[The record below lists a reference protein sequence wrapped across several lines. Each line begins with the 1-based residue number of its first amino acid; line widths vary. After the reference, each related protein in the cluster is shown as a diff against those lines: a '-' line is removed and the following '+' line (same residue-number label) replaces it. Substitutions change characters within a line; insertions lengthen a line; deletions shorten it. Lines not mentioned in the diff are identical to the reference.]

1 MVALYKI
8 KRTDL
13 NQLIKEMIFLMAK
26 RKFKVAV
33 DTAITLD
40 EAFEEFMTEKEA
52 KNLAKATLRNY
63 QQSYDMFYEYHNLS
77 SSTYLS
83 SIELKLFYKWIN
95 HMKNNEVRAQSI
107 NHYLRD
113 WRCFMNWCYVREY
126 LEEPVVIKEIEAQE
140 GLPKMYE
147 DEELHKM
154 LEKPRAGD
162 GFSDWRSWA
171 IISTV
176 YATGLRAS
184 TLCSLTLE
192 DISFQ
197 REEIVIEKQ
206 KNKHAGILPLTSALA
221 NVLKEYIKKW
231 MRDAEPTD
239 WLFPSI
245 TGEQFNVG
253 ALNHSIKRYCDSR
266 GINGHGI
273 HSVRHNFARDMIV
286 NGGGEYRLQR
296 YLQHSNIQMS
306 QHYVKLFSSDLKK
319 DAEEFSPLD
328 NAKKKAK
335 RTSQFKKG

>member
-1 MVALYKI
+1 
-8 KRTDL
+8 
-13 NQLIKEMIFLMAK
+13 MAK
-26 RKFKVAV
+26 RKFKTSYSTAV
-33 DTAITLD
+33 TFK
-40 EAFEEFMTEKEA
+40 EAFEQFIEEKTA
-52 KNLAKATLRNY
+52 INLSPKTLRNY
-63 QQSYDMFYEYHNLS
+63 NQSIEMFYEYHNLD
-77 SSTYLS
+77 SSTLLEE
-83 SIELKLFYKWIN
+83 IQMPMIYKWIN

-113 WRCFMNWCYVREY
+113 LRTFFNWCQERE
-126 LEEPVVIKEIEAQE
+126 LIQEALKIKEIEVQE
-140 GLPKMYE
+140 GLPKMYSD
-147 DEELHKM
+147 DEMAIM

-184 TLCSLTLE
+184 TLCNLTIE
-192 DISFQ
+192 DISFT

-206 KNKHAGILPLTSALA
+206 KNKHAGILPLTPALA
-221 NVLKEYIKKW
+221 NSLKEYIKKW
-231 MRDAEPTD
+231 MRDAEPGD

-253 ALNHSIKRYCDSR
+253 ALNHSIKRYCDAR

-273 HSVRHNFARDMIV
+273 HSIRHNFARDMII
-286 NGGGEYRLQR
+286 NGAGEYRLQR

-319 DAEEFSPLD
+319 DAAEFSPLD
-328 NAKKKAK
+328 NAKKKAR
-335 RTSQFKKG
+335 RTSAFKKS

>member
-1 MVALYKI
+1 
-8 KRTDL
+8 
-13 NQLIKEMIFLMAK
+13 MAK
-26 RKFKVAV
+26 RKFKNSYSTAV
-33 DTAITLD
+33 TFK
-40 EAFEEFMTEKEA
+40 EAFEQFIEEKTA
-52 KNLAKATLRNY
+52 INLSPKTIRNY
-63 QQSYDMFYEYHNLS
+63 NQSIEIFYEYHNLDS
-77 SSTYLS
+77 SALLEE
-83 SIELKLFYKWIN
+83 IQMPMVYKWIN

-113 WRCFMNWCYVREY
+113 LRTFFNWCQERE
-126 LEEPVVIKEIEAQE
+126 LIQEALKIKEIEVQE
-140 GLPKMYE
+140 GLPKMYSD
-147 DEELHKM
+147 DEMAIM

-184 TLCSLTLE
+184 TLCNLTIE
-192 DISFQ
+192 DISFT

-206 KNKHAGILPLTSALA
+206 KNKHAGILPLTPALA
-221 NVLKEYIKKW
+221 NSLKEYLKKW

-253 ALNHSIKRYCDSR
+253 ALNHSIKRYCDGR

-273 HSVRHNFARDMIV
+273 HSIRHNFARDMII
-286 NGGGEYRLQR
+286 NGAGEYRLQR

-319 DAEEFSPLD
+319 DAAEYSPLD
-328 NAKKKAK
+328 NAKKKAR
-335 RTSQFKKG
+335 RTSAFKKS